1 MFRLCGDGI
10 LDVFLFRFLVNYRK
24 GEFYENS
31 CIDFWDSRFIDML
44 LDIDIMLDNDSYW
57 YLLIVFVYIMYDV
70 LVVLVV
76 Y

>member
-1 MFRLCGDGI
+1 M
-10 LDVFLFRFLVNYRK
+10 VNYRK

-44 LDIDIMLDNDSYW
+44 LDIDILLDNDSYW

>member
-1 MFRLCGDGI
+1 M
-10 LDVFLFRFLVNYRK
+10 VNYRK

-44 LDIDIMLDNDSYW
+44 LDIDIMLDIDSYW

>member
-1 MFRLCGDGI
+1 
-10 LDVFLFRFLVNYRK
+10 
-24 GEFYENS
+24 
-31 CIDFWDSRFIDML
+31 ML
-44 LDIDIMLDNDSYW
+44 LDIDIMLDIDSYW

>member
-1 MFRLCGDGI
+1 
-10 LDVFLFRFLVNYRK
+10 
-24 GEFYENS
+24 
-31 CIDFWDSRFIDML
+31 ML